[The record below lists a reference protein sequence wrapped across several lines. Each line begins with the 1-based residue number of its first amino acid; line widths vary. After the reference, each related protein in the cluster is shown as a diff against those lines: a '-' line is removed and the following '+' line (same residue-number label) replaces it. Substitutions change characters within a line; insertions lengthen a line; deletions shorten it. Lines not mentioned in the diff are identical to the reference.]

1 MVFVGDMDLE
11 GSLCLPFVKSSP
23 FWEAIESGEVLR
35 KFPQNPHFQPLAKS
49 VEVLREG
56 LALGHMM
63 CFVSLVEKTCKLKV
77 DDPREDYDSIMRTLD
92 ELEELG
98 FDVKAIRDPL
108 NGKLLKKAKLENFLD
123 QLKEVEVQIG
133 EFTDVETKLN
143 DKMKSLEEEKKK
155 LAEEEKRLKEEEE
168 TLMSKRVNMHSD
180 ISCLRSKSDVINEGI
195 SSILQDLTDQ

>member
-1 MVFVGDMDLE
+1 MDPE
-11 GSLCLPFVKSSP
+11 GSLSLPFVKSSP

-49 VEVLREG
+49 ADVLREG
-56 LALGHMM
+56 LVLEHMTR
-63 CFVSLVEKTCKLKV
+63 FVSLVEKTCKLKV
-77 DDPREDYDSIMRTLD
+77 DDPREYYDRITRTLD

-133 EFTDVETKLN
+133 EFTNVETELN
-143 DKMKSLEEEKKK
+143 DKMKILEEEKKK
-155 LAEEEKRLKEEEE
+155 LVEEEKRLEEEE
-168 TLMSKRVNMHSD
+168 ATLMSKRANMHSE
-180 ISCLRSKSDVINEGI
+180 ISCLRSKAVVFNEGI